1 MTLTLRPTHLS
12 RDPDRNDWSVH
23 DDGQDIGRQCEDL
36 TATRAELRWRRMD
49 GRRRWSRPR
58 LISGRNGRRSSGQS
72 GAPSWK
78 APEPRAFVQK
88 ILGLSEKYIVAL

>member
-1 MTLTLRPTHLS
+1 MG
-12 RDPDRNDWSVH
+12 
-23 DDGQDIGRQCEDL
+23 GQLAR
-36 TATRAELRWRRMD
+36 TAELDAAILGTLAALAGTSTDQVPLERASPARIVIISSPCSVVVSAHGAQVDGHFVRREA
-49 GRRRWSRPR
+49 
-58 LISGRNGRRSSGQS
+58 S